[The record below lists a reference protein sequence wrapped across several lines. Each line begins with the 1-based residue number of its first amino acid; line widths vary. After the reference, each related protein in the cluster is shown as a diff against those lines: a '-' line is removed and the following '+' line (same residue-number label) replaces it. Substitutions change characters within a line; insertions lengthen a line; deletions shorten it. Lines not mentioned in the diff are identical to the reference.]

1 MSGTSAAYAAEKAE
15 RIKELKKAVGIEE
28 KSLARKITDSDLY
41 DWNATARFLL
51 TQIAVLAM
59 PNEDASYPDDA
70 PDRCKNDKTGWCWM
84 SQKRLALKIGKS
96 LSTVEKLIAQFRKDG
111 VINYRDWR
119 DDNKTLHA
127 EYRIVEEVLD
137 ANQRPSQRYDDHRP
151 SRYKDGSRKGIAT
164 KQPRTGG
171 GKFTKKTAVWEED
184 DE

>member
-1 MSGTSAAYAAEKAE
+1 MSSKAAYAKA
-15 RIKELKKAVGIEE
+15 KELMAQTPEMFKSQEPH
-28 KSLARKITDSDLY
+28 SLARKITDSDLY

-137 ANQRPSQRYDDHRP
+137 AHQRPSQRYDDERP
-151 SRYKDGSRKGIAT
+151 SRYKDGSRKGLAT